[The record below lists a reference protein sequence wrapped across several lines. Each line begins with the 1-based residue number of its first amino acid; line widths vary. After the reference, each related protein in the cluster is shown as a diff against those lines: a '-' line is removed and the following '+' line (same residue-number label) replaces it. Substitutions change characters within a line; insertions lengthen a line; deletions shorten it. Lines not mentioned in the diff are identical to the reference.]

1 MKGKTLLIV
10 IITGLSTFIL
20 GWFLHGT
27 MRPTNQTKDTQ
38 MIQGFI
44 DTVSQADT
52 IKSNNFAH
60 TVSGHFILT
69 ESNCAG
75 FNFVNH
81 DIVLWTNE
89 IACSDPDTLKIRWL
103 SDSTF
108 MTRSTLRIEKS
119 CPPRV
124 DIYKVV
130 SFDGKQ
136 LTLKGIWTGWNDFK
150 DETLKFIKQPD

>member
-1 MKGKTLLIV
+1 MKGTTFLIV
-10 IITGLSTFIL
+10 IITGLFTFIL
-20 GWFLHGT
+20 GWFLRDTIRPSNQIKGT
-27 MRPTNQTKDTQ
+27 QKIND
-38 MIQGFI
+38 FI

-60 TVSGHFILT
+60 TVSGHFVLA

-75 FNFVNH
+75 FNFLKN
-81 DIVLWTNE
+81 DLVLWTNE
-89 IACSDPDTLKIRWL
+89 IACNDPDTLKIRWL

-108 MTRSTLRIEKS
+108 MTRSTLRINES

-130 SFDGKQ
+130 SFDGKH
-136 LTLKGIWTGWNDFK
+136 LNLKSIWTGWNDAK
-150 DETLKFIKQPD
+150 DESLELLKQRN